1 MGPAFVYRSTFAD
14 DFGFISQNCLNVKKL
29 LLLLLC
35 LWAHAVC
42 AYEVRVGDDRMDLLV
57 SIDVLEDPSGKLS
70 FDEVKSPA
78 MAKRFVRPPHA
89 DQNLN
94 LGFSS
99 SAYWLRFS
107 LSKSVT
113 NWDDWLLEIP
123 YSSLDQVWFYP
134 PYGYPVITGSKQPL
148 SSRYYLHRFFVFPLE
163 LQAQEQYF
171 YLRVASQRDLTVPL
185 RIWTSR
191 GFMKEVQHDLSLQFL
206 YYGALLV
213 LCIYNVVVFFFVRD
227 KLFLIYAAYVLSIG
241 LGMFAGNGFG
251 RVFFWPDLAAF
262 DTVAQSFFFALSG
275 SLILLLTRGFIGKR
289 PDGSFERVWAWSSV
303 FFAGIA
309 AVMLLSIWWYY
320 PVRWINQAFLLASC
334 LAGLL
339 ILSSIVKVVRKGQSG
354 LRFFIASWVILC
366 VGIFT
371 AAGRIFGW
379 LPTNAWT
386 AYSLQT
392 ASAFEMLMLFLAL
405 ADQWRLERDR
415 RQEAQRNEI
424 EIRELYTAVLRDAKS
439 QLEET
444 VKDRTEQLEASLAK
458 EQQTLAQYVRFGAM
472 ISHEFRNPLAII
484 NSQLSLMHKE
494 HERGQLQLDKRL
506 SILDSATRRLVRM
519 FDKWMQS
526 DQLNSSLEEIDP
538 HSLPLPEWLHN
549 FEQSSVHKLAG
560 LHIEF
565 KLDPRAQ
572 HLVADEY
579 LLEIA
584 LTNLVDNARKYAGH
598 QKPVLIETRLKPG
611 FVGIAVVDQGPGI
624 APEHQLEVF
633 EDYFRVSP
641 QSGAE
646 GVGLGLPI
654 VRRIARAHGG
664 DLELSSVLGQGC
676 SFCIWLPVK
685 NES

>member
-1 MGPAFVYRSTFAD
+1 M
-14 DFGFISQNCLNVKKL
+14 KKL
-29 LLLLLC
+29 LLFLLFC
-35 LWAHAVC
+35 WAHAVC
-42 AYEVRVGDDRMDLLV
+42 AYEVRGGDDRVDFLV
-57 SIDVLEDPSGKLS
+57 AIDVLEDPSGKLS
-70 FDEVKSPA
+70 FDDVKSPA
-78 MAKRFVRPPHA
+78 MAKRFVPA
-89 DQNLN
+89 NNSGQNLN

-107 LSKSVT
+107 LSKNANS
-113 NWDDWLLEIP
+113 WDEWLLEIP

-148 SSRYYLHRFFVFPLE
+148 SSRHYLHRFFVFPLE
-163 LQAQEQYF
+163 LQAQEQNY
-171 YLRVASQRDLTVPL
+171 YLRVESHRDLTVPL

-191 GFMKEVQHDLSLQFL
+191 GFMKEVQRDVSLQFL

-213 LCIYNVVVFFFVRD
+213 LCIYNVMVFFFVRD
-227 KLFLIYAAYVLSIG
+227 KLFLIYAAYVLAIG

-251 RVFFWPDLAAF
+251 RVFLWPDLAAF
-262 DTVAQSFFFALSG
+262 DTVAQSTFFALSG
-275 SLILLLTRGFIGKR
+275 SLILLLTRGFIGQK
-289 PDGSFERVWAWSSV
+289 PDGSFERVWVCSAV

-309 AVMLLSIWWYY
+309 AAMVLSIWWHY
-320 PVRWINQAFLLASC
+320 PLRWINQAFLVAAC

-339 ILSSIVKVVRKGQSG
+339 ILRSIVKVVRQGRPG

-366 VGIFT
+366 IGIFVAT
-371 AAGRIFGW
+371 GRIFGW

-415 RQEAQRNEI
+415 REEAQRSEL
-424 EIRELYTAVLRDAKS
+424 EIRELYMASLRDAK
-439 QLEET
+439 
-444 VKDRTEQLEASLAK
+444 DQLEATVEDRTRQLQRALTT

-494 HERGQLQLDKRL
+494 HERGQLQLDQRL
-506 SILDSATRRLVRM
+506 SILGSATRRLVRM

-560 LHIEF
+560 LHIEL
-565 KLDPRAQ
+565 KLDPRAPRV
-572 HLVADEY
+572 VADEY

-598 QKPVLIETRLKPG
+598 EKPVLIETRVKPG

-624 APEHQLEVF
+624 APEHHKEVF
-633 EDYFRVSP
+633 QDYFRVSP

-664 DLELSSVLGQGC
+664 DLELTSALGQGC

>member
-1 MGPAFVYRSTFAD
+1 MGLSFVYRSTFPD
-14 DFGFISQNCLNVKKL
+14 DFAVIGWNCLNVKKL
-29 LLLLLC
+29 LLLLLFF
-35 LWAHAVC
+35 WAHAVC
-42 AYEVRVGDDRMDLLV
+42 AYEVREGNDRMDLLV
-57 SIDVLEDPSGKLS
+57 AIDVLEDPSGKLS
-70 FDEVKSPA
+70 FDEVKSPV
-78 MAKRFVRPPHA
+78 MATRFVQTHNA
-89 DQNLN
+89 GKNLN

-107 LSKSVT
+107 LSKSAT
-113 NWDDWLLEIP
+113 SRDDWLLEIP

-134 PYGYPVITGSKQPL
+134 PYGHPVITGSKQPL
-148 SSRYYLHRFFVFPLE
+148 SSRHYAHRFFVFPLE

-171 YLRVASQRDLTVPL
+171 YLRVQSQRDLTVPL

-191 GFMKEVQHDLSLQFL
+191 SFMKAVQHDLSLQFL

-213 LCIYNVVVFFFVRD
+213 LCIYNVIVAFFVRD
-227 KLFLIYAAYVLSIG
+227 KLFLIYAAYVLTIG
-241 LGMFAGNGFG
+241 LGMFAGNGYG
-251 RVFFWPDLAAF
+251 RVFLWPDQPAF
-262 DTVAQSFFFALSG
+262 DTVAQSAFFAMSG
-275 SLILLLTRGFIGKR
+275 AFLLLTRGFIGKK

-309 AVMLLSIWWYY
+309 AAMVLNIWVNY
-320 PVRWINQAFLLASC
+320 PVRWVNQTFLMASC

-339 ILSSIVKVVRKGQSG
+339 ILRSIVKVMRRGQSG

-366 VGIFT
+366 VGIF
-371 AAGRIFGW
+371 AATGRIFGW

-405 ADQWRLERDR
+405 ADQWRLERHR
-415 RQEAQRNEI
+415 RQEAQRNET
-424 EIRELYTAVLRDAKS
+424 EIRKLYTATLRDAKS
-439 QLEET
+439 QLERT
-444 VKDRTEQLEASLAK
+444 VKARTEQLLTSLAK

-484 NSQLSLMHKE
+484 NSQLSLIHKE

-526 DQLNSSLEEIDP
+526 DQLNRSLEEIDP
-538 HSLPLPEWLHN
+538 HSLPLPEWLQN

-560 LHIEF
+560 LRIEL
-565 KLDPRAQ
+565 KLDPAASVV
-572 HLVADEY
+572 VADEY

-584 LTNLVDNARKYAGH
+584 LTNLVDNAQKYAGH
-598 QKPVLIETRLKPG
+598 EKPVFIETRVKPG
-611 FVGIAVVDQGPGI
+611 FVGIAVADQGPGI
-624 APEHQLEVF
+624 APEYQQQVF

-641 QSGAE
+641 ESGAD
-646 GVGLGLPI
+646 GLGLGLPI
-654 VRRIARAHGG
+654 VRRIVLAHGG
-664 DLELSSVLGQGC
+664 NLELVSAQGQGC
-676 SFCIWLPVK
+676 SFCIWLPAK
-685 NES
+685 IQS